1 MSKKLRTIKQ
11 GDLVR
16 MKPHMATTAKQGDPG
31 EFGIVIDPEVPYT
44 YRHVVE
50 DPVINWLSAPKYA
63 PCASILCGETGRI
76 FQMFHTE
83 LEIWSTYDG

>member
-16 MKPHMATTAKQGDPG
+16 MKPHMATTAWQGDAG
-31 EFGIVIDPEVPYT
+31 EFGIVIDSDVVYEPKHKDPEITWV
-44 YRHVVE
+44 
-50 DPVINWLSAPKYA
+50 SAPKYA

-76 FQMFHTE
+76 FQMFHSE
-83 LEIWSTYDG
+83 LEVWSTYDG